1 MRSRS
6 GGLRVEGGDGHQ
18 GPKQAEGVK
27 KLRAEAHE
35 RGNLVTTI
43 VGSSGGSGSS
53 WTRRAR
59 APEEGAQV
67 GRLEKQSQELW
78 NVW

>member
-1 MRSRS
+1 MGLSR
-6 GGLRVEGGDGHQ
+6 
-18 GPKQAEGVK
+18 EGVR
-27 KLRAEAHE
+27 KLRAEAHGRE
-35 RGNLVTTI
+35 KLVPTI
-43 VGSSGGSGSS
+43 VGSIGGSGSS

-67 GRLEKQSQELW
+67 GRLEKQSQELG